1 MSALHP
7 VFEAALAPFA
17 PPAERARPAAR
28 VSTHTPGEW
37 YAEGAGVYCRATGA
51 ERGWLLA
58 ALGTDATESDEVAE
72 QVANARLMAAA
83 PAMYEAL
90 CMALTLEVLP
100 AGIVHRAVL
109 RALDLADG
117 GER

>member
-7 VFEAALAPFA
+7 IFDAVLAPFA
-17 PPAERARPAAR
+17 PRRAAGAA
-28 VSTHTPGEW
+28 SMSAHTPGEW

-51 ERGWLLA
+51 KRGWLLA
-58 ALGTDATESDEVAE
+58 ALGADATESDEAAE

-90 CMALTLEVLP
+90 CMALTLDP
-100 AGIVHRAVL
+100 PRPGIVHRAML

-117 GER
+117 GGR